1 MSTMNDNLPHVT
13 ANTTV
18 NIAVELWE
26 QYLHD
31 QDRSPYTVKAFTG
44 DINILASYLPPDKPV
59 GAITTADL
67 NQFLDWLQKGRG
79 KPCSPKTLSR
89 RITSIKAFF
98 RWLQSYGVIIA
109 DPAQKVLQKSVI
121 SPLPTVLTTQ
131 EEALVIQAANSY
143 RLDEKPDARP
153 YALVTFLLSTVIKK
167 GECLEVNLNHLDL
180 EIPTEPA
187 VFIRYANPDYRH
199 KERRIALPADWL
211 EAYQEYLTQYQPVDA
226 LFPWSPRRLEYIL
239 EDIGERAGIDKHLSF
254 DMCRWTCALRDLQS
268 GMDPEQIRI
277 KLGVSK
283 IQFREIKMKLTRLN
297 AQEHSIKP
305 HVSNENG

>member
-1 MSTMNDNLPHVT
+1 MNDNLPHVT
-13 ANTTV
+13 ASTTV
-18 NIAVELWE
+18 NIAVTLWA

-31 QDRSPYTVKAFTG
+31 QNRSPYTIKAFTG
-44 DINILASYLPPDKPV
+44 DINILAAYLPPDKAI

-79 KPCSPKTLSR
+79 KPCSPKTLAR
-89 RITSIKAFF
+89 RITSIKSFF
-98 RWLQSYGVIIA
+98 RWLQSYGVVIA
-109 DPAQKVLQKSVI
+109 DPAEKVLQKSVI
-121 SPLPTVLTTQ
+121 SPLPAVLAPQ
-131 EEALVIQAANSY
+131 EESLVIQAANAY
-143 RLDEKPDARP
+143 RLDTKPDARP
-153 YALVTFLLSTVIKK
+153 YALLTFLLATAIKK

-180 EIPTEPA
+180 ENANDPA

-199 KERRIALPADWL
+199 KERRIALPSDWL
-211 EAYQEYLTQYQPVDA
+211 EAYNEYLAQYQPVDS

-239 EDIGERAGIDKHLSF
+239 EDIGERAGISKHLSF

-268 GMDPEQIRI
+268 GLDPEQIRI

-297 AQEHSIKP
+297 AQENPIKA
-305 HVSNENG
+305 HTSNENE